1 MNLWNHNE
9 EIHLQQALGP
19 GAYGGMQVVMTISQ
33 GKVVWDGAK
42 LQVERGAGRL
52 IRRQAHGLLFH
63 GLDTHRKAEVQSCG
77 PVPVKRT
84 SAGHSSKEEL

>member
-1 MNLWNHNE
+1 
-9 EIHLQQALGP
+9 
-19 GAYGGMQVVMTISQ
+19 MTISQ

-63 GLDTHRKAEVQSCG
+63 GLDSQRKADIQSYG
-77 PVPVKRT
+77 PVPVMRT
-84 SAGHSSKEEL
+84 GAGHKSNEEL